1 MTRKHRG
8 IIQEGDNKGRLRK
21 GFFYSGKRT
30 KNGLPIIK
38 EKKQNQNGGTLGS
51 TFARNIARKIKPLAS
66 LAAAGT
72 AVGEIAGKGTTK
84 IPSVLS
90 ENVPKFSGNLARN
103 FQKLQSTTQPIKQII
118 RMQDSTAPVAKPR
131 KSVSKDKTPKST
143 KTLSIVPIHVRTN
156 KLFSD
161 ILKTNR
167 NTGMKSIKIIDKF
180 IQETIESFLNPIQD
194 GDLFMQLNNL
204 EPIVILRIIV
214 KTTRSLIENLA
225 QASTEEEIKTTFN
238 NNFNSFLSEEILNE
252 NLKSKDPS
260 QRPLRDLFYNNPLNQ
275 TLLLTN
281 NKNQLFNNKENI
293 LNLLNE
299 YYNTLSRLTN

>member
-1 MTRKHRG
+1 
-8 IIQEGDNKGRLRK
+8 
-21 GFFYSGKRT
+21 
-30 KNGLPIIK
+30 
-38 EKKQNQNGGTLGS
+38 
-51 TFARNIARKIKPLAS
+51 
-66 LAAAGT
+66 
-72 AVGEIAGKGTTK
+72 
-84 IPSVLS
+84 
-90 ENVPKFSGNLARN
+90 
-103 FQKLQSTTQPIKQII
+103 
-118 RMQDSTAPVAKPR
+118 
-131 KSVSKDKTPKST
+131 
-143 KTLSIVPIHVRTN
+143 
-156 KLFSD
+156 
-161 ILKTNR
+161 
-167 NTGMKSIKIIDKF
+167 MKSIKIIDKF